1 MMLKSLFAVTALAV
15 PLAIA
20 AAPTPAEAGPRD
32 GYRCHMVKKSVYKFG
47 KRKTRWVRVC
57 KPRKH
62 VHFRAYN
69 KRRW

>member
-1 MMLKSLFAVTALAV
+1 MIFKSIFAVTALAV

-47 KRKTRWVRVC
+47 KRKARWVREC
-57 KPRKH
+57 RPIKRG
-62 VHFRAYN
+62 HFRAH
-69 KRRW
+69 KRYR